1 MKIAKKYFL
10 SFIVLTLIFSAQFI
24 FISNI
29 NIVHADSNLW
39 DMVKEGGLE
48 EIGSKAYKQSGTPTD
63 PRTIT
68 VNVIRIFLTFIGIIF
83 LVLVMLAGYKWMTSQ
98 GNEEQVKEARSHLI
112 RSVIGLMIIL
122 AAWAITSFVV
132 RYLQQAVDESIWP

>member
-1 MKIAKKYFL
+1 MKIAKKHFL
-10 SFIVLTLIFSAQFI
+10 SFIVLFIIFSAQFI
-24 FISNI
+24 LISNV
-29 NIVHADSNLW
+29 NIVQADSALW
-39 DMVKEGGLE
+39 DMVKKGGLDDVGE
-48 EIGSKAYKQSGTPTD
+48 VYDETGTPTD

-68 VNVIRIFLTFIGIIF
+68 MNVIKIFLTFIGVIF

-98 GNEEQVKEARSHLI
+98 GNEEQVKEAKSQLT